1 MSRRGVKNEL
11 STQKILYTMNLFDP
25 MLPIQFSIKRKLIE
39 NKDTFTFFLEPLDPN
54 QTFTFLPGQFNMLY
68 GFGLGEVAISI
79 SGDCEKSQPL
89 VHTIRAVG
97 SVTNA
102 MKDFKKGD
110 VIGVRGP
117 FGTAWPIDQA
127 KGKDV
132 LVIVGGIGLAPLRPV
147 IYYLLNHRSEFGKVS
162 LLYGARTPE
171 DRIYLKELEKWKDK
185 IDVYS
190 TVDRTTK
197 KWHGDVG
204 VVTNL
209 IKKAKFNP
217 KNTLAMVCGP
227 EVMMRFCGYNLLDAG
242 IKPED
247 IYVSM
252 ERNMKCAIGF
262 CGHCQLGGSF
272 ICKDG
277 AVFTY
282 EQMRKYLDLREV

>member
-1 MSRRGVKNEL
+1 
-11 STQKILYTMNLFDP
+11 
-25 MLPIQFSIKRKLIE
+25 MLPTQFSIKRKVIE
-39 NKDTFTFFLEPLDPN
+39 NHDTFTFFLEPIEPN
-54 QTFTFLPGQFNMLY
+54 NSFSFLPGQFNMLY
-68 GFGLGEVAISI
+68 SFGLGEVAISI
-79 SGDCEKSQPL
+79 SGDCEKSLPL

-102 MKDFKKGD
+102 MKVLKKGD

-117 FGTAWPIDQA
+117 FGSSWPVDLA

-147 IYYLLNHRSEFGKVS
+147 IYYLLNHLNDYNRIS

-171 DRIYLKELEKWKDK
+171 DRIYIKELETWKDK
-185 IDVYS
+185 IDVLT

-197 KWHGDVG
+197 RWHGNVG

-209 IKKAKFNP
+209 IKKAKFDP
-217 KNTLAMVCGP
+217 KNTVAMMCGP
-227 EVMMRFCGYNLLDAG
+227 EVMMRFCGYNLRDAG
-242 IKPED
+242 ISQQN
-247 IYVSM
+247 IFLSM

-277 AVFTY
+277 PVFTY
-282 EQMRKYLDLREV
+282 EEMKQYLDLREV